1 MPRKPAREQFDTL
14 EEIRDCAFRLF
25 GRYGY
30 DGVSIESIASAA
42 NLSKG
47 ALYWHFR
54 GKKALY
60 IDCLKHLHDIFRE
73 YMFEPMQ
80 RESDAPLKLVRFF
93 QGLASLLA
101 DPRVLDGVGGY
112 WLESGTG
119 PATEFDHVQRA
130 FEAEASR
137 LLADT
142 LREGMHQRQLQFDE
156 DPDEMARAILAIM
169 QASVLPMRRHT
180 LNEVHSMLGVLS
192 RMFLNAY
199 GRSGELMGL
208 AKEI

>member
-1 MPRKPAREQFDTL
+1 MSRKPAKDQTDTL
-14 EEIRDCAFRLF
+14 GEIRDQAFRLF

-42 NLSKG
+42 GLSKG

-60 IDCLKHLHDIFRE
+60 IDCLKRLHDIFRE
-73 YMFEPMQ
+73 YMFEPMRQ
-80 RESDAPLKLVRFF
+80 EPDTSVRLVRFF

-112 WLESGTG
+112 WLESSTG
-119 PATEFDHVQRA
+119 PATEFDRVQRA
-130 FEAEASR
+130 FETEATGII
-137 LLADT
+137 AAT
-142 LREGMHQRQLQFDE
+142 LRDGIRQHQLDMDE
-156 DPDEMARAILAIM
+156 DPDEMARAIFAIM
-169 QASVLPMRRHT
+169 QASVLPMRRHS

-192 RMFLNAY
+192 RMFLGAY
-199 GRSGELMGL
+199 GRSDQLMDL
-208 AKEI
+208 AKEV